1 MMMRKEL
8 KEKIKNSI
16 SKDMTYNDLCLIN
29 NLINKYE
36 FYFDILF
43 IKDLLKKFEAE
54 KILDAEKFDFII
66 TNTCDFL
73 EDSDS
78 YFEAF
83 KEEFLYSIMEGY
95 MDLLYIGINVL
106 FMEKHNNLKSTLV
119 IFPLC
124 KKSEEIIPKIKLL
137 FTI

>member
-29 NLINKYE
+29 NYE
-36 FYFDILF
+36 FYFDVLF

-54 KILDAEKFDFII
+54 KILDAEKFDLII

-83 KEEFLYSIMEGY
+83 KEEFIYSIMEEY
-95 MDLLYIGINVL
+95 MDLLYIGSNVL
-106 FMEKHNNLKSTLV
+106 FMEKKHTNLKSTLV

>member
-29 NLINKYE
+29 NYE
-36 FYFDILF
+36 FYFDVLF

-54 KILDAEKFDFII
+54 KILDAEKFDLII

-73 EDSDS
+73 KDSDS

-83 KEEFLYSIMEGY
+83 KEEFIYSIMEGY
-95 MDLLYIGINVL
+95 MDLLYIGNNVL
-106 FMEKHNNLKSTLV
+106 FMEKKHHNLKSALV